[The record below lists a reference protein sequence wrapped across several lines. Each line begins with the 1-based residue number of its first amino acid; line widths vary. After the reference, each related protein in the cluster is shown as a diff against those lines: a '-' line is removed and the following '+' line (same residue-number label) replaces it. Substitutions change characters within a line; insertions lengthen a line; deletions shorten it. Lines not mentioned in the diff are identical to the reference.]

1 MYLHTIEQQKQID
14 ELKALVSSEI
24 NFYDI
29 KKNSLDLFTSDFKE
43 EIKYLYSLIEE

>member
-1 MYLHTIEQQKQID
+1 MNKEEIKQKPIQSIEN

-43 EIKYLYSLIEE
+43 EIKYR